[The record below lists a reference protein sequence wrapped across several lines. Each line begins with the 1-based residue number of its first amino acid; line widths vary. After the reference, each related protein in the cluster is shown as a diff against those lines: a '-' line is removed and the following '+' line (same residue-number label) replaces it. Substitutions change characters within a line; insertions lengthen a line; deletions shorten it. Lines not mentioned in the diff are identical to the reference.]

1 MTMQKTR
8 PFHPARRAER
18 GFSLIEILVVI
29 VLIGGILALVASK
42 VFGNKERA
50 EYRLAQTQ
58 LQTLAQKVDNYQLD
72 VGSYPESLDALV
84 TAPANADGW
93 LGPYAKAD
101 ELKDPWRRPI
111 SYVQPGEGDKPYQLT
126 SLGADGK
133 PGGEGVKADIVAP

>member
-1 MTMQKTR
+1 MNTQPNRPT
-8 PFHPARRAER
+8 PFHPAR

-50 EYRLAQTQ
+50 EYKLAETRM
-58 LQTLAQKVDNYQLD
+58 QTLVQKIDSYQLD
-72 VGSYPESLDALV
+72 VGAYPETLDALV
-84 TAPANADGW
+84 TAPANASGW

-101 ELKDPWRRPI
+101 ELKDPWQRAIEYR
-111 SYVQPGEGDKPYQLT
+111 QPGEGDKPYQLT

-133 PGGEGVKADIVAP
+133 AGGEGVKADIIAP

>member
-1 MTMQKTR
+1 MTTQTIR
-8 PFHPARRAER
+8 RFHPLRRAES

-50 EYRLAQTQ
+50 EYKIAKTA

-84 TAPANADGW
+84 SAPANVDGW

-101 ELKDPWRRPI
+101 ELKDPWQHPI
-111 SYVQPGEGDKPYQLT
+111 DYRQPGDGDKPYQLT

>member
-1 MTMQKTR
+1 MNMQRKTFAPHR
-8 PFHPARRAER
+8 HDR

-50 EYRLAQTQ
+50 EYKLAQTR
-58 LQTLAQKVDNYQLD
+58 LQTLAQKIDNYQLD
-72 VGSYPESLDALV
+72 VGAYPDSLDALV
-84 TAPANADGW
+84 TQPASVDGW

-101 ELKDPWRRPI
+101 ELKDPWQHAIDYR
-111 SYVQPGEGDKPYQLT
+111 QPGDGDKPYQLT

-133 PGGEGVKADIVAP
+133 AGGEGVKADIVAP